1 MTQSESKSESE
12 DQGEV
17 RSSPSGDRRIV
28 VASQNPGKAR
38 EIGRILTRF
47 EVLSLSD
54 FPSVDFPEE
63 GGDYFE
69 NARVKALTAAQAVG
83 LPCVADD
90 SGLEVEAL
98 GGAPGPYSAR
108 YGGPGLDDQGRY
120 EALLVELANAPAPRA
135 ARFFC
140 VAACA
145 WPDGRS
151 VLAEGSCEGVILD
164 SPRGEGGFGYDP
176 IFSPT
181 GFDCAMAELS
191 REQKD
196 GLSHRGRAF
205 GALEAAIE
213 TGFAETQGN
222 GPV

>member
-1 MTQSESKSESE
+1 MTDSE
-12 DQGEV
+12 G
-17 RSSPSGDRRIV
+17 RSAGRVDRRIV

-38 EIGRILTRF
+38 EIGRILTGA
-47 EVLSLSD
+47 EVLSLAD
-54 FPSVDFPEE
+54 FPLVHFPEE

-69 NARVKALTAAQAVG
+69 NARVKALVAAKEIG

-108 YGGPGLDDQGRY
+108 YGGPGLDDRGRY
-120 EALLVELANAPAPRA
+120 EYLLGELANVPTPRA

-140 VAACA
+140 AAACA
-145 WPDGRS
+145 WPNGRS
-151 VLAEGSCEGVILD
+151 VVAEGSCEGVILEAP
-164 SPRGEGGFGYDP
+164 SGEGGFGYDP
-176 IFSPT
+176 IFSPA
-181 GFDCAMAELS
+181 GFDCAMAELT

-205 GALEAAIE
+205 RALEAAIE
-213 TGFAETQGN
+213 AELAKADC
-222 GPV
+222 